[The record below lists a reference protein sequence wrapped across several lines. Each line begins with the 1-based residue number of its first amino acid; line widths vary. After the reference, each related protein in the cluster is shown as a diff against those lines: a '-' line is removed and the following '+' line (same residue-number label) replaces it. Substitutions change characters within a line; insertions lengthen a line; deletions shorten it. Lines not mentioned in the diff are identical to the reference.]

1 MLVVEKLTK
10 SYGARDLLSDVS
22 FTVNAG
28 EKVGVV
34 GPNGAGKT
42 TLLKIIAGDERLN
55 TGKVIT
61 SEGTLSYL
69 HQEADVDLESSLNEE
84 MWSALADL
92 SELKSRISNVEESL
106 IIGDGD
112 LDALS
117 DELNKLNERFKL
129 LGGNSVDASIGRVT
143 SGFVFATRIDF
154 VFAVVVSG
162 TTA

>member
-10 SYGARDLLSDVS
+10 SFGARDLLSNVS
-22 FTVNAG
+22 FTVNPG

-55 TGKVIT
+55 AGKVIT
-61 SEGTLSYL
+61 SEGALSYL
-69 HQEADVDLESSLNEE
+69 HQEADVNLESSLNEE

-112 LDALS
+112 LDDSYLLRKDECCMTVRPSEKILLS
-117 DELNKLNERFKL
+117 ACGKTIL
-129 LGGNSVDASIGRVT
+129 
-143 SGFVFATRIDF
+143 
-154 VFAVVVSG
+154 
-162 TTA
+162 TTP